1 MSSAQQ
7 PRRFAQV
14 DVFSSKPLR
23 GNPVAVVIDG
33 DGVSEDAMAAC
44 ARWTNLSETTFIQT
58 SSDPAADYRLRIF
71 TPGGELPFAGH
82 PTLGS
87 AHAWLAAGGSPRRA
101 DIVQECGVGLVTI
114 RRDGERLA
122 FAAPPLRRSGPV
134 DDALV
139 DEVLPALGLS
149 REHVRAAEWID
160 NGPPWFVLELDSA
173 QRVLSVEPDLAAVS
187 AYDIGLLGRY
197 ESPHP
202 DDPQIEFEVRGLAGG
217 AGVGEDPVTGSLNA
231 GIAVWLRAGGRVGAS
246 YVASQG
252 TALQRAGRVYVDD
265 DGEHIWVGG
274 HSTTVIS
281 GTVDL

>member
-1 MSSAQQ
+1 
-7 PRRFAQV
+7 
-14 DVFSSKPLR
+14 
-23 GNPVAVVIDG
+23 
-33 DGVSEDAMAAC
+33 MAAC

-58 SSDPAADYRLRIF
+58 LSDPAADYRLRIF

-87 AHAWLAAGGSPRRA
+87 AHAWLAAGGLPRGA

-149 REHVRAAEWID
+149 REHVRAAKWID

-281 GTVDL
+281 GAVDL